1 MVLSVDCFKSGT
13 ETKTRQSCLCA
24 KDETVVVDIRSSM
37 KMRLVN
43 RLEQWALY
51 PMISFWVAA
60 FIVGFYDA
68 YLYLENNL

>member
-1 MVLSVDCFKSGT
+1 
-13 ETKTRQSCLCA
+13 LCA

-43 RLEQWALY
+43 RLEQQALY
-51 PMISFWVAA
+51 QMIFFWVTA
-60 FIVGFYDA
+60 FIVGLYDA